1 MESEL
6 RDKLTETRT
15 RLGVVEEQLGSLSV
29 KVDRVIDLI
38 SVNSQRRDFNP
49 SAVLTFIKDAGI
61 LMGMVCAAII
71 YFASQPGEVDITARE
86 EMAVMKYKMSVVEK
100 QIGWKATI
108 Q

>member
-1 MESEL
+1 MEDEL

-15 RLGVVEEQLGSLSV
+15 RLGVVESQLGQLSG

-38 SVNSQRRDFNP
+38 SVNSQRKDFNP
-49 SAVLTFIKDAGI
+49 SAVLTFVKDAAI
-61 LMGMVCAAII
+61 LIAMSCAAII
-71 YFASQPGEVDITARE
+71 YFATQPGEMDITARE